1 MLFKRRFISGLAD
14 GTVTVAFRNWRRPT
28 VKAGGTL
35 QTPAGQLG
43 IDSVDVVELS
53 SITADDAVQ
62 GGYATIDELLAE
74 LAATRRPDRRLY
86 RIAFHRIGPDPRRA
100 LRSRSRLTTDEI
112 ADIAQ
117 RLARLDRSST
127 HGPWT
132 ADTLALI
139 GERPGVRAADLATLV
154 GREKLPFK
162 ADVRKLKAL
171 GLTES
176 LDVGYRVSPR
186 GRAWLAHQSRSR
198 EHA

>member
-1 MLFKRRFISGLAD
+1 LFKQRFLSGLAD
-14 GTVTVAFRNWRRPT
+14 GSVTVAYRNWRRPT
-28 VKAGGTL
+28 VKMGGTL

-53 SITADDAVQ
+53 SITAPEAARA
-62 GGYATIDELLAE
+62 GYKSKDELLAE
-74 LAATRRPDRRLY
+74 LSATRQPDRRLY

-100 LRSRSRLTTDEI
+100 LRGRSRLTADEA
-112 ADIAQ
+112 ADISK
-117 RLARLDRSST
+117 RLARLDRAST

-132 ADTLALI
+132 TATLELI
-139 GERPGVRAADLATLV
+139 AERPTVRAADLAASV

-176 LDVGYRVSPR
+176 LDVGYRLSPR
-186 GRAWLAHQSRSR
+186 GRAWLARQSKTP
-198 EHA
+198 